1 MAGCGFSF
9 LLSFTVCYY
18 HFNVNVSTFNRLHS
32 NYLLNNAISK
42 FHFTFSFNTLPH
54 DTTTNT
60 KRFLHIWTASTVTPV
75 NETTTAKNFLHKMT
89 MDENFNHIPV
99 KMFDCHAAGLYWYYL
114 GFEIKKC
121 CTAYVCVNVW
131 HAIRDVVSSIQT
143 VKNYKKKK
151 RRRRKGT

>member
-1 MAGCGFSF
+1 MVTNNYSRMWRDVVSHFCFHLRFVTIISMLMF
-9 LLSFTVCYY
+9 QLSTIFMVI
-18 HFNVNVSTFNRLHS
+18 

-99 KMFDCHAAGLYWYYL
+99 KMFDCHAAGLY
-114 GFEIKKC
+114 
-121 CTAYVCVNVW
+121 
-131 HAIRDVVSSIQT
+131 
-143 VKNYKKKK
+143 
-151 RRRRKGT
+151 